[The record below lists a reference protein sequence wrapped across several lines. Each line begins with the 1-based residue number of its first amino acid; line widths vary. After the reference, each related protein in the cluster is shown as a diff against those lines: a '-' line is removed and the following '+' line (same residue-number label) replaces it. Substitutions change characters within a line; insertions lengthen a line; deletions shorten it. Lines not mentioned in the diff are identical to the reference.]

1 MTIKRIGILT
11 AGGDCPGLNAVVRA
25 VSKNALRHGIEVLGF
40 KNGFDGLVR
49 NEFLNITDDTVS
61 GILTMGG
68 TILGTSNIANPFKY
82 TLPPFGS
89 AEDPRDLSSVALH
102 NFKENQLDA
111 LITIGGEGTLH
122 MSQEFVDLGLP
133 IV

>member
-1 MTIKRIGILT
+1 MSIKKIGILT

-25 VSKNALRHGIEVLGF
+25 VCKNALRQGVEVIGF
-40 KNGFDGLVR
+40 KNGFDGVVR
-49 NEFLNITDDTVS
+49 NEFIKITSETVS
-61 GILTMGG
+61 GILTLGG

-89 AEDPRDLSSVALH
+89 AEKPSDLSAVALH

-111 LITIGGEGTLH
+111 LITRSEEAH
-122 MSQEFVDLGLP
+122 V
-133 IV
+133 